1 MKLLYF
7 GLQTMII
14 GFTLVL
20 VVLFVLNLLIVLF
33 SRLVAFRY
41 NTSRN
46 SMIVPVAD
54 EDGSG
59 EMELARPRQKIVAA
73 ISAALDS
80 YLNPEDVMIDYRIT
94 RVEPYHGNFSSQ
106 WALQGRK
113 DLLNMNLILTNIR
126 REKFGQK
133 II

>member
-1 MKLLYF
+1 MNLLYF
-7 GLQTMII
+7 GLQTMVI

-33 SRLVAFRY
+33 SRLIAFRS
-41 NTSRN
+41 NTSRS

-54 EDGSG
+54 EGGSG
-59 EMELARPRQKIVAA
+59 EMESTRTRQKIVAA
-73 ISAALDS
+73 ISVAIDS
-80 YLNPEDVMIDYRIT
+80 YLNSEDDMIDYRIT
-94 RVEPYHGNFSSQ
+94 RVEPHHGNFNSQ

-113 DLLNMNLILTNIR
+113 DLLNMNLILTSIR